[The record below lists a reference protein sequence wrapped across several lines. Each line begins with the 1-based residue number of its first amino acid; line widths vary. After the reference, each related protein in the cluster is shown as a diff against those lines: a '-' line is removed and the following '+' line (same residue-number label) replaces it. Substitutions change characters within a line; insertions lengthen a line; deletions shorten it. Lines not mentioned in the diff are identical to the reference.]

1 MLEWCSISFGV
12 TCARLR
18 CANPLSI
25 IRGNFKK
32 IVDQTAVL
40 LCFRD
45 TVKNGPW
52 RIFLKHLHLAPNQEA
67 WQINQR
73 RLIYLQKLL
82 YLCHT
87 RVEYA
92 DCSAQTKLDCR
103 ITSTEAIRNQTA
115 KCLNVTSAIEVTCP
129 LLSLS
134 VISEKTIWVSTNTY
148 VLSVKRDFLIEAVCK
163 VT

>member
-1 MLEWCSISFGV
+1 MLECRISFRV
-12 TCARLR
+12 ICARLI
-18 CANPLSI
+18 CANPVSI
-25 IRGNFKK
+25 IRWKFKK
-32 IVDQTAVL
+32 IVDQTVVL
-40 LCFRD
+40 LCFRN
-45 TVKNGPW
+45 TLKNGPW

-82 YLCHT
+82 CLCHT

-92 DCSAQTKLDCR
+92 ECSAQIKQDCR

-129 LLSLS
+129 RLSLS

-148 VLSVKRDFLIEAVCK
+148 VQSVKKDSLIEAVCR